1 MTLSRRLAPCLFIL
15 LPAATVGCGDT
26 TGPEAGGGVS
36 FSFDGAVQ
44 GSFSAPAGTPLT
56 SVEGVPDFDDWS
68 LAAAG
73 DSVGG
78 LLLGGIRR
86 VSPDRGDVFILQL
99 AMAESGS
106 FACAPDAD
114 CHGRLLLSV
123 PDHAGLPPGE
133 ADHWFEIVSGEAVV
147 ASLDGQRVSGTF
159 SFTARSEG
167 GAGADVVQVTD
178 GTFDLPLAGAGPA
191 IALACTGA
199 TATGETCEVPGP

>member
-1 MTLSRRLAPCLFIL
+1 MNLSRLLAPCLLIL
-15 LPAATVGCGDT
+15 LPAATVSCGDT
-26 TGPEAGGGVS
+26 TGPETDGGIS
-36 FSFDGAVQ
+36 FSFDGAVR
-44 GSFSAPAGTPLT
+44 GTFTAPAGTPQT

-78 LLLGGIRR
+78 LVLGGVRR
-86 VSPDRGDVFILQL
+86 AAPDRGDLFILQL
-99 AMAESGS
+99 SAARTGS
-106 FACAPDAD
+106 FACSPNAD

-123 PDHAGLPPGE
+123 PDHAGLPPGMPE
-133 ADHWFEIVSGEAVV
+133 HWFEIVSGETVV
-147 ASLDGQRVSGTF
+147 SNLDGQRVSGTF

-167 GAGADVVQVTD
+167 GAGAEVVQVTD

-191 IALACTGA
+191 LALACTGA